1 MGEKQKKQAGI
12 RFTESLMVATLTK
25 VQYRNVQFKET
36 YGELNCGLVK
46 QGWFL
51 SWHPH
56 RSATSAAV
64 TVHLVPL
71 FEPADNLSP
80 PPSPG
85 REATEDKSHN

>member
-1 MGEKQKKQAGI
+1 
-12 RFTESLMVATLTK
+12 MVATLTK

-36 YGELNCGLVK
+36 YGELNCGLLK